1 MRLMGL
7 LIFLSPLMAKG
18 RGQRKNLRGA
28 MQHNVR
34 EREALKQI
42 KNIVPRGV
50 PARLPRRASGGGRP
64 PSSPISGAFGEERPA
79 RRGMTLVA
87 SPKRWS
93 PSESEWANASSLT

>member
-42 KNIVPRGV
+42 KNIVERELPERRVPSKRAGEVARAQRKLKEEKERRHRKNRKLRNYNLRGTKG
-50 PARLPRRASGGGRP
+50 RRRALP
-64 PSSPISGAFGEERPA
+64 VP
-79 RRGMTLVA
+79 
-87 SPKRWS
+87 
-93 PSESEWANASSLT
+93 